1 MKKYIFLFFA
11 VCAFSVYA
19 NAQNRTGDCTSYTSD
34 DRSVTFYLNDS
45 SAIQLRLCS
54 QSTVRIW
61 FSPDGSFQRNNPSFA
76 VVNEDLEDVGT
87 VHVDE
92 QNACYEIFTPKLRIR
107 VNKSP
112 FNLQIFDKYQK
123 LLFSDYA
130 DKGHIS
136 NGQRKLEYKTL
147 RRDEHFFGLGE
158 KTGKLDRRGEAYKM
172 WNSDKPCYSAVEDP
186 LYKSIPFFMSSYRY
200 GIFLDN
206 TYKTEFKFGTESRDY
221 YSFEAP
227 GGEMIYYFIF
237 GKDYKEIMKQYVD
250 LTGKHTVKA
259 VVIPDGGQDR
269 GICRES
275 DGRKRAALVM
285 KSPDKF
291 RSDVLRVCSAASI
304 AADEDLVTGAQGFF
318 ADLRHIFDDR
328 IESAALFQCFLMVI
342 EAFFYE
348 CSHFFSSP

>member
-61 FSPDGSFQRNNPSFA
+61 FSPDGSFQRSNPSFA
-76 VVNEDLEDVGT
+76 VINEDLEDVGT

-136 NGQRKLEYKTL
+136 NGQRKLEYKTSVVTNTSSAWEKRPASWTVAAKPTRCGTVTSLVIVPL
-147 RRDEHFFGLGE
+147 RTRS
-158 KTGKLDRRGEAYKM
+158 TR
-172 WNSDKPCYSAVEDP
+172 V
-186 LYKSIPFFMSSYRY
+186 
-200 GIFLDN
+200 
-206 TYKTEFKFGTESRDY
+206 
-221 YSFEAP
+221 
-227 GGEMIYYFIF
+227 
-237 GKDYKEIMKQYVD
+237 
-250 LTGKHTVKA
+250 
-259 VVIPDGGQDR
+259 
-269 GICRES
+269 
-275 DGRKRAALVM
+275 
-285 KSPDKF
+285 F
-291 RSDVLRVCSAASI
+291 RSL
-304 AADEDLVTGAQGFF
+304 
-318 ADLRHIFDDR
+318 
-328 IESAALFQCFLMVI
+328 
-342 EAFFYE
+342 
-348 CSHFFSSP
+348 

>member
-147 RRDEHFFGLGE
+147 RRDEHF
-158 KTGKLDRRGEAYKM
+158 
-172 WNSDKPCYSAVEDP
+172 
-186 LYKSIPFFMSSYRY
+186 I
-200 GIFLDN
+200 
-206 TYKTEFKFGTESRDY
+206 
-221 YSFEAP
+221 
-227 GGEMIYYFIF
+227 
-237 GKDYKEIMKQYVD
+237 
-250 LTGKHTVKA
+250 
-259 VVIPDGGQDR
+259 
-269 GICRES
+269 
-275 DGRKRAALVM
+275 
-285 KSPDKF
+285 
-291 RSDVLRVCSAASI
+291 
-304 AADEDLVTGAQGFF
+304 GF
-318 ADLRHIFDDR
+318 
-328 IESAALFQCFLMVI
+328 
-342 EAFFYE
+342 
-348 CSHFFSSP
+348 

>member
-1 MKKYIFLFFA
+1 MVMKKYIFLFFA

-19 NAQNRTGDCTSYTSD
+19 NAQKLAPETALLLRSD
-34 DRSVTFYLNDS
+34 DRSVTFYLTDS

-61 FSPDGSFQRNNPSFA
+61 FSPDGSFQRKMLPLPSI
-76 VVNEDLEDVGT
+76 NEELEDVGT

-92 QNACYEIFTPKLRIR
+92 QTACYEIFTPKLRIR

-112 FNLQIFDKYQK
+112 INLQIFDKYQK

-130 DKGHIS
+130 DKGHVS

-158 KTGKLDRRGEAYKM
+158 KRERWTVAAKPYKM
-172 WNSDKPCYSAVEDP
+172 WNSDKPCYSTVEDP

-221 YSFEAP
+221 YSFR
-227 GGEMIYYFIF
+227 GSWGR
-237 GKDYKEIMKQYVD
+237 DD
-250 LTGKHTVKA
+250 LLL
-259 VVIPDGGQDR
+259 
-269 GICRES
+269 S
-275 DGRKRAALVM
+275 SSGRIIR
-285 KSPDKF
+285 KS
-291 RSDVLRVCSAASI
+291 
-304 AADEDLVTGAQGFF
+304 
-318 ADLRHIFDDR
+318 
-328 IESAALFQCFLMVI
+328 
-342 EAFFYE
+342 
-348 CSHFFSSP
+348 